1 MEKLLILIEE
11 KNKITNEINKINIYL
26 TNHDLDNNNKQI
38 LKNKHNKLISK
49 LKNYTKQINQYYL
62 KNMDELYCELEN
74 INSNTFYFIYWKS
87 ILINIISYGKKCKKQ
102 LESNYISCSEEY
114 KKHLQKSIK
123 TAGTANRIYN
133 ECINLYHK
141 LQNDKIENV
150 IEIEIKN

>member
-62 KNMDELYCELEN
+62 KNMDEL
-74 INSNTFYFIYWKS
+74 
-87 ILINIISYGKKCKKQ
+87 
-102 LESNYISCSEEY
+102 
-114 KKHLQKSIK
+114 
-123 TAGTANRIYN
+123 
-133 ECINLYHK
+133 
-141 LQNDKIENV
+141 
-150 IEIEIKN
+150 